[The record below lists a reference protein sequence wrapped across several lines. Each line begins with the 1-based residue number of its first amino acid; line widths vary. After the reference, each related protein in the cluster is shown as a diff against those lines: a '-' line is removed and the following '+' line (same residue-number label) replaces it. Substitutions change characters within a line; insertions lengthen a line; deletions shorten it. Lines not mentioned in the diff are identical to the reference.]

1 MANKHVVDQEA
12 ERKHQALLWKK
23 ISFGNQ
29 NFIRESQDL
38 LRPRKKQRLFK
49 SVPAYLG
56 G

>member
-23 ISFGNQ
+23 SHLGNQ
-29 NFIRESQDL
+29 NVIGQSQDL

-49 SVPAYLG
+49 SVPAHLG
-56 G
+56 C